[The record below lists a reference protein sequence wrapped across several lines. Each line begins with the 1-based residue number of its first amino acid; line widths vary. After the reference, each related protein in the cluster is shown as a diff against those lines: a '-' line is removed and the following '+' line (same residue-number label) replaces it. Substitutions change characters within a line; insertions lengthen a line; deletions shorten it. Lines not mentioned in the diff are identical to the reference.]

1 METRELEHELQAAE
15 DRFRAITEATSDAI
29 AVADGH
35 GRITFANRATTTIF
49 GWQPDEL
56 LGQPFTILLPERF
69 RTGWSQRLDHFL
81 STGEATL
88 LGRTIE
94 VLGVRRGG
102 EEFAMEASLGWW
114 QRGDR
119 RAFTGI
125 MRDVSERNATLLA
138 LELSHARYHAVVAN
152 LPSVIVALYD
162 TDERLLLMEGGHMA
176 EQGLRSEEFVGRTIG
191 EVLPAEYADFI
202 APHVRGALDGDERE
216 FEIDSPNGCY
226 EVHVAPLRGED
237 ARTMG
242 AVAVGRDVSALRE
255 ARRNLEERARELERS
270 NAELAEFA
278 NVASH
283 DLSEPLRTITG
294 YLQLLRR
301 RFGDELSGEADEY
314 VLAAIASADRLRV
327 MIDDVLAYS
336 RAGRSER
343 PAEPVDMERVVG
355 AVAASVTADPAPV
368 IEWSD
373 LPTVLGEE
381 SQLFQLMQN
390 LITNAVKFVEDG
402 TVPRVRVNA
411 THEPFAWRFTV
422 DDNGIGID
430 PRHAERVFGMFQRLH
445 ARESY
450 PGTGIGLAIAR
461 KVVEHHGG
469 RIWAEP
475 RREGGTRVAFT
486 LPLQAG
492 RSSP

>member
-1 METRELEHELQAAE
+1 VETRELEHELRAAE
-15 DRFRAITEATSDAI
+15 QRFRAITEATSDAI
-29 AVADGH
+29 AVADSR
-35 GRITFANRATTTIF
+35 GRITFANRAATKIF
-49 GWQPDEL
+49 GWQPHEL
-56 LGQPFTILLPERF
+56 LGQDFTIFLPERF
-69 RTGWSQRLDHFL
+69 RSGWSGRLEHFL
-81 STGEATL
+81 RTGEATL

-94 VLGVRRGG
+94 VLGARKSG

-114 QRGDR
+114 ERGDQ

-152 LPSVIVALYD
+152 LPNVIVALYD

-176 EQGLRSEEFVGRTIG
+176 EQGLRSDEFVGRTLA
-191 EVLPAEYADFI
+191 EVLPAEYAEYI
-202 APHVRGALDGDERE
+202 APHVRGALAGEERE
-216 FEIDSPNGCY
+216 FEIEIPNGCY

-237 ARTMG
+237 SRMMG
-242 AVAVGRDVSALRE
+242 AVAVGRDVSALRQ
-255 ARRNLEERARELERS
+255 ARRALEERARELERS

-278 NVASH
+278 SIASH
-283 DLSEPLRTITG
+283 DLAEPLRTITG

-314 VLAAIASADRLRV
+314 VLAAIASADRLRAL
-327 MIDDVLAYS
+327 IDDVLAYS
-336 RAGRSER
+336 RAGRSEH
-343 PAEPVDMERVVG
+343 PAEPVDMGRVV
-355 AVAASVTADPAPV
+355 ASVAESVAAP
-368 IEWSD
+368 IEWNS
-373 LPTVLGEE
+373 LPIVPGEE
-381 SQLFQLMQN
+381 RQLFQLMQN
-390 LITNAVKFVEDG
+390 LISNAIKFVDADTE
-402 TVPRVRVNA
+402 PRVRVSAAQENA
-411 THEPFAWRFTV
+411 EWRFAV

-430 PRHAERVFGMFQRLH
+430 PRHAERIFGMFQRLH
-445 ARESY
+445 ARDSY

-475 RREGGTRVAFT
+475 LPEGGTRMAFT
-486 LPLQAG
+486 LPVQAG